1 LTTLT
6 LFTLT
11 MAPASAE
18 EPPPAPSRYAPA
30 EQHAGLKPANAL
42 PATHVVNPAYPVDGL
57 SMGGALEVQC
67 VLSIRVEA
75 DGRPSEVLIPE
86 PRFCT
91 EVFARNVT
99 EAVLKWRFHPPG
111 EPVVVVKSFRY
122 MVRGSGPRLTAEQF
136 EYIISAH
143 REVPAELPYCRMAL
157 TIGRKGDISRLE
169 TNDRKSCLVL
179 PDLSTPPPRLARLA
193 DDEAVS
199 CAWAFQA
206 TASGPIQFVPL
217 NECPRPH
224 RRWSRYT
231 LENWL
236 WNAPLSSGHPYH
248 VTVTFGVE

>member
-1 LTTLT
+1 MNTLM
-6 LFTLT
+6 LLT
-11 MAPASAE
+11 MTLALVSAE

-30 EQHAGLKPANAL
+30 EQHAGLKQANKL
-42 PATHVVNPAYPVDGL
+42 PATRVVNPVYPADGL

-75 DGRPSEVLIPE
+75 DGVPSEVLIPE

-122 MVRGSGPRLTAEQF
+122 KVHGPGPRLTAEQF
-136 EYIISAH
+136 EYIVNAH

-157 TIGRKGDISRLE
+157 TIGREGDISGLV

-179 PDLSTPPPRLARLA
+179 PDLATPPPKLAKLA
-193 DDEAVS
+193 GEAAIS

-206 TASGPIQFVPL
+206 TASGPIQFVRL
-217 NECPRPH
+217 NECPPAH

-236 WNAPLSSGHPYH
+236 WNAPVVDGHEYH